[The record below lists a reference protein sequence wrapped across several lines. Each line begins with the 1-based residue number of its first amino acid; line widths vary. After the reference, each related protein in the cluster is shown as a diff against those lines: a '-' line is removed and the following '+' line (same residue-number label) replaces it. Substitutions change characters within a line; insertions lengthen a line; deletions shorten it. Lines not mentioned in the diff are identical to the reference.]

1 MGVSK
6 KKNFPTGKV
15 LLQGLTEDAVF
26 TLEFFT
32 HQDWVDELICEEN
45 ILHF

>member
-15 LLQGLTEDAVF
+15 LLQGLTEDAIF
-26 TLEFFT
+26 TLEIFT
-32 HQDWVDELICEEN
+32 HLDRVDELICEEN